1 MRATSTTSVKLD
13 RKIKARLQKLA
24 QARRR
29 SSHWIMREAVEQ
41 YVTREEKREQ
51 LRRDALAA
59 WAEYQES
66 GLHITHK
73 EADAWLR
80 RLAAGEDVEPPEP
93 HD

>member
-1 MRATSTTSVKLD
+1 MPAAATTSLKLD
-13 RKIKARLQKLA
+13 PKIKARLRKLA
-24 QARRR
+24 RARQR
-29 SSHWIMREAVEQ
+29 SSHWLMREAVEQ

-59 WAEYQES
+59 WSEYQES
-66 GLHITHK
+66 GRHVTQK

-80 RLAAGEDVEPPEP
+80 RLEAGEDVEPPKP